1 MAISFERA
9 LGLHEQALNFRTQR
23 AEVLAN
29 NMANADTPGYK
40 ARDLDFGLVLAQ
52 ANESQ
57 SVRVNT
63 TSNKHLSGFI
73 NSGDDSQLL
82 YSNPSQPSI
91 DGNTVDDEAET
102 AKYMENSMDF
112 QASFRF
118 LDGRFKGLIS
128 AIRGE

>member
-1 MAISFERA
+1 MAISLERA
-9 LGLHEQALNFRTQR
+9 LGLHEQALNFRIQR

-29 NMANADTPGYK
+29 NIANADTPGYK

-57 SVRVNT
+57 HVRMNT
-63 TSNKHLSGFI
+63 TSNKHLNGLVDSDG
-73 NSGDDSQLL
+73 DSQML
-82 YSNPSQPSI
+82 YRNPSQPSI

-102 AKYMENSMDF
+102 AQYMENAMQF

-118 LDGRFKGLIS
+118 LDGRFKAVIS